1 MNNTIA
7 KILISSALLLLL
19 ISCGE
24 AKLSRLSYDAKILA
38 FGDSLTAGKG
48 VSEQYAYPA
57 VLSQLSDLDV
67 INAGV
72 SGELTSAGLKRLPK
86 LLTEHAVDIMVLL
99 EGGNDII
106 QNKNLVTTKANLAQM
121 IELAQANEIEVVL
134 IGVPEKSIFSSSSD
148 IYHELAEQY
157 NLVFED
163 EIIADLLRSPSLKS
177 DSVHFNKQGYTE
189 LAIRIHEL
197 LQENGAL

>member
-1 MNNTIA
+1 MNNTIV
-7 KILISSALLLLL
+7 KMLIPSALLLLL
-19 ISCGE
+19 ISCSE

-48 VSEQYAYPA
+48 VQQQFSYPNI
-57 VLSQLSDLDV
+57 LSNLSNLDV

-72 SGELTSAGLKRLPK
+72 SGELTSAGLQRLPK
-86 LLTEHAVDIMVLL
+86 ILAENSVDIMILL

-106 QNKNLVTTKANLAQM
+106 QNKNLATTKANLAQM
-121 IELAQANEIEVVL
+121 IELAQKDEIEVVL
-134 IGVPEKSIFSSSSD
+134 IGVPKKSLFSSSAD

-157 NLVFED
+157 NLVLED

-197 LQENGAL
+197 LQDTGAL